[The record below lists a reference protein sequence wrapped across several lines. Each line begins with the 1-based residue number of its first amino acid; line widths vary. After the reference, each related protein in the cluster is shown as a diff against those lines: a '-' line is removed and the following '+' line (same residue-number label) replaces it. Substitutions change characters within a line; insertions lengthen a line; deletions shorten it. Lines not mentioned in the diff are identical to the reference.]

1 MPSSDSKARARVE
14 LLDLIE
20 SQVNT
25 LEKEIFGVVTEEELC
40 EYEKR
45 CDRVRQL
52 YAEVI
57 NDRDNALMNKTDGP
71 CLIEASSVQTMSGN
85 YADQIYLE

>member
-1 MPSSDSKARARVE
+1 MPSSDSKTHARLE

-25 LEKEIFGVVTEEELC
+25 LEKETFGIATEEELS

-45 CDRVRQL
+45 CDRIRQL

-57 NDRDNALMNKTDGP
+57 DDRDA
-71 CLIEASSVQTMSGN
+71 A
-85 YADQIYLE
+85 A